1 MKYLDFLPDSVN
13 EFKVSFSQELL
24 DGSLTLYD
32 YCESNSKFEYTHY
45 YRKHIIQHG
54 LDRGDSF
61 SDDIQQIIKEDILKP
76 IDGIGYCESIKLE
89 RIDAPRHEHQFQY
102 KKTSRLSNVPAAL
115 PGTDDIYGSS
125 CWHIDGGAPVNN
137 MVMLVYLNDVDESTG
152 PFTIAYPTVL
162 MKHANKTPIEYKD
175 TASIPSVSILG
186 RAGTVVC
193 FHSYLLHRG
202 NVPIFGNRK
211 AILISILP
219 EDTKY
224 SIYLEEQPPLI
235 NPKKVII

>member
-1 MKYLDFLPDSVN
+1 MKYLDFLPDSIN

-24 DGSLTLYD
+24 DGALKLYD

-54 LDRGDSF
+54 FNRGGNF
-61 SDDIQQIIKEDILKP
+61 TDDIQEIIKEDILKP

-89 RIDAPRHEHQFQY
+89 KIDAPRHEHQFQY
-102 KKTSRLSNVPAAL
+102 KKTSRLASVPAAL
-115 PGTDDIYGSS
+115 PTTDEIYGSS
-125 CWHIDGGAPVNN
+125 CWHIDAGAPLNN

-162 MKHANKTPIEYKD
+162 MEQGNDTVVTYRD

-202 NVPIFGNRK
+202 NVPIFGSRK

-219 EDTKY
+219 EDPKY
-224 SIYLEEQPPLI
+224 VLHLKE
-235 NPKKVII
+235 KKDII